1 MMFCIGGRI
10 NGISYIKRKE
20 LCERAAEVELQIDFA
35 KKFDLPYDTTQ
46 NELNKIYD
54 LLDGGRNYE
63 TSSKKNKKTKRR
75 LF

>member
-1 MMFCIGGRI
+1 MLFLTGDRN
-10 NGISYIKRKE
+10 NGKSYIRRRD
-20 LCERAAEVELQIDFA
+20 LCERAAELELRISFA
-35 KKFDLPYDTTQ
+35 KTFDLPYETIE

-63 TSSKKNKKTKRR
+63 TGSKKGKKTKRR